1 MRTLAA
7 SHQSVFSIAI
17 AVVFGC
23 QLASCAVLPERWS
36 GFQDPTAEQQIDI
49 KAATLYANK
58 VNRELLDL
66 HDQFLLVE
74 EGLTAGA
81 IGSGVAFAIATAYNG
96 TKDLLAALVLSGGFF
111 VALDAASSAPQKI
124 KIINEG
130 RSEISCAIAT
140 APRLQS
146 TIPAPSNPN
155 GDLEGLAG
163 NPNSS
168 AQQELL
174 HLANTLNAKLPANSN
189 AHMVAATATSSAALG
204 IMSTLLAT
212 TAVIQDADFKAAVL
226 KVSLIAPTPAQ
237 YLTDTTSDV
246 AHSIF
251 DLLDQK
257 NPTVAALFNKAR
269 AMKEPPSD
277 AQAAV
282 KKAAAVTEQAKT
294 LTAYVQSVA
303 VSANVDVADP
313 GAVANAASA
322 ASHKLDENAKT
333 LTVLDDILQKAQN
346 CTNRGAQ
353 VWDVTE

>member
-1 MRTLAA
+1 MRKLVIR
-7 SHQSVFSIAI
+7 HQSIFSIAI

-36 GFQDPTAEQQIDI
+36 GFQDPTAEQQTDI
-49 KAATLYANK
+49 KAATLYANN

-81 IGSGVAFAIATAYNG
+81 IGAGVAFAIATTYSG
-96 TKDLLAALVLSGGFF
+96 TRDLLAALVLTGGFF

-140 APRLQS
+140 ALLLQS
-146 TIPAPSNPN
+146 TIPAPANPN
-155 GDLEGLAG
+155 GDVEGLAG

-174 HLANTLNAKLPANSN
+174 RLANTLSAKPPANPN
-189 AHMVAATATSSAALG
+189 ADVVAAAATSSTALG

-212 TAVIQDADFKAAVL
+212 TAVNQDADFKAAVL

-246 AHSIF
+246 AHSVF
-251 DLLDQK
+251 DLLDEK
-257 NPTVAALFNKAR
+257 NPSVSALFNKAK
-269 AMKEPPSD
+269 AMKQPPSD

-303 VSANVDVADP
+303 TSTNADVANP

-322 ASHKLDENAKT
+322 ASQKLDENAKT
-333 LTVLDDILQKAQN
+333 LTVLGDILQKAQN
-346 CTNRGAQ
+346 CTNSGAQ
-353 VWDVTE
+353 FGM